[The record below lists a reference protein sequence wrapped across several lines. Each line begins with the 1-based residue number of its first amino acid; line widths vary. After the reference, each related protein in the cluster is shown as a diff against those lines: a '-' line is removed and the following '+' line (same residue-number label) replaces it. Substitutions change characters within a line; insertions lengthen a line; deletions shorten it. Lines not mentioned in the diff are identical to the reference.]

1 MEKEKY
7 EHHTSKSG
15 NDPDRMI
22 LAVEL
27 ATEKKLNREQQKQI
41 QDLEQLG
48 HNKSERIA
56 ELESDIEKLTR
67 GLEKL

>member
-1 MEKEKY
+1 
-7 EHHTSKSG
+7 
-15 NDPDRMI
+15 MI